1 MKKHIILT
9 LTLITVF
16 MINIVKAQTK
26 YDLEKLAYRTAIT
39 EVLKGKDA
47 YPEEREISTTLP
59 CLTTKSVNQFRFGM
73 LQFTNGS
80 QSGSKS
86 DLSSTVSFLFSDQAH
101 TKLAGL
107 VIRIQKKAEAKKIG
121 KYIAGKYGKGTVL
134 AAVPK
139 PRATGEVLGYP
150 AVFYVNKKTNQTIVV
165 ADNYTEIDG
174 KPDFSTDLFII
185 DNGTKVADQ
194 GSSDTVAERLKRSY
208 KRLQE

>member
-1 MKKHIILT
+1 MKKTLILT
-9 LTLITVF
+9 LTLVTVF

-47 YPEEREISTTLP
+47 YPEEREMSTTLP
-59 CLTTKSVNQFRFGM
+59 CLTTKSVNQFRFGT
-73 LQFTNGS
+73 LQFTDGS

-86 DLSSTVSFLFSDQAH
+86 DLSSTISFLFSDQAH

-121 KYIAGKYGKGTVL
+121 KYIAAKYGKGTVL